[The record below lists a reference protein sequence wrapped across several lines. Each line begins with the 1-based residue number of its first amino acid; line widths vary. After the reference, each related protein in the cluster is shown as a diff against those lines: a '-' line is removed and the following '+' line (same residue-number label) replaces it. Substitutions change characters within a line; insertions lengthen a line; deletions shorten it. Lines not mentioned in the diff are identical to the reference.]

1 MTSNL
6 SKSGVSGSDWSE
18 QAGRRWV
25 EVQNIIEG
33 MIRPLSDALFE
44 AAAPAPGMR
53 ILDVGCGTGETT
65 ASLAQRVGPN
75 GATHGIDISSDM
87 LAAAQKKAEGA
98 GVAVTFHE
106 GDAQSFAFE
115 PLVYDLIF
123 SRFGVMF
130 FEDADAAF
138 ANLARA
144 TKAGGRFTALV
155 WRSAEEI
162 PFMTAGERAAAPLL
176 PDLAPRTDDAAGQFG
191 FANAERVAGIL
202 ERSGWRNPAAIAL
215 DEVCSLSKADLPTYV
230 GALGPVG
237 RIMPSLS
244 EAKRAEVMGAV
255 VPAFDEFV
263 DGEEVRFTA
272 ACWILTA
279 DRG

>member
-1 MTSNL
+1 
-6 SKSGVSGSDWSE
+6 
-18 QAGRRWV
+18 
-25 EVQNIIEG
+25 
-33 MIRPLSDALFE
+33 
-44 AAAPAPGMR
+44 
-53 ILDVGCGTGETT
+53 
-65 ASLAQRVGPN
+65 
-75 GATHGIDISSDM
+75 
-87 LAAAQKKAEGA
+87 
-98 GVAVTFHE
+98 
-106 GDAQSFAFE
+106 
-115 PLVYDLIF
+115 
-123 SRFGVMF
+123 
-130 FEDADAAF
+130 
-138 ANLARA
+138 
-144 TKAGGRFTALV
+144 
-155 WRSAEEI
+155 
-162 PFMTAGERAAAPLL
+162 PLL

-202 ERSGWRNPAAIAL
+202 ERSGWRNPAAMAL

-244 EAKRAEVMGAV
+244 EAKRAEVMAAV